1 MIGALLLLIELLVM
15 AWLIWCLV
23 RNPVK
28 GKPRDLGLLHFS
40 EQRYVKP
47 SKVTRGSKSSKAP

>member
-23 RNPVK
+23 RTPAK
-28 GKPRDLGLLHFS
+28 GKPRDLGLLQYS
-40 EQRYVKP
+40 EERYFKP
-47 SKVTRGSKSSKAP
+47 GKVAGTSKSGKAR

>member
-23 RNPVK
+23 RNPVN
-28 GKPRDLGLLHFS
+28 GKPRDLDLMQYS
-40 EQRYVKP
+40 EERYVKP
-47 SKVTRGSKSSKAP
+47 VKVAGTSKSGKAP